1 MEWLRKLWGQ
11 VKDLWGKW
19 KPAQKAIFLSVIG
32 VVIVLIVVLIA
43 FSASPSRS
51 EVLSRPISDPTQL
64 DNIARALD
72 EEGISYTISADNR
85 IYVDDERTARSARNV
100 LFREDLVPPETDP
113 WDLFD
118 VERWTTTDFERN
130 VNLQRAITQQLEL
143 QIEALDDV
151 DNASV
156 MIAFPEDRLFEEE
169 RNPITASVILT
180 PKPGSNIR
188 ESRSKVEGI
197 ERLIQFAIEGL
208 TPENITITD
217 TSGVVM
223 NDFEN
228 LDDLDRLELTRREL
242 ELKATE
248 ERRIRGEIL
257 EGLAGM
263 LTADRVEI
271 PRLEVEIDMSDR
283 QVHTT
288 EVFPIT
294 VRPDNPLTPYDDSE
308 LELYVPI
315 GVESSEEQFRGTGF
329 NPEGPPG
336 QEGQTPPAYQDLQD
350 QVGEWSNTVRTQNNE
365 VNTRETQE
373 TVSPQLGR
381 RTVGVAIDGVW
392 RNDYDEKGQLVL
404 LDDGSISRSY
414 VAPSQELLD
423 SVEEIVQH
431 AIGYNAARGDSV
443 TVQHVQFDRSRQHL
457 EEDAEARRKRQ
468 MQQIILYALIGV
480 AVLLVAFIAFRL
492 ISREVER
499 RRRLREEELARQ
511 HQAMREAALRSAEE
525 EGTEVEM
532 SVEERARLEMQE
544 NAINMA
550 REHPEDV
557 AQLVRTWLMEE

>member
-19 KPAQKAIFLSVIG
+19 KPAQKAIFLSIVG
-32 VVIVLIVVLIA
+32 VVIVGIVLLIA
-43 FSASPSRS
+43 FSAAPSRAA
-51 EVLSRPISDPTQL
+51 VLPRSIADPEDL
-64 DNIARALD
+64 DRIAQALD
-72 EEGISYTISADNR
+72 QEGIEYTITSDNR
-85 IYVDDERTARSARNV
+85 ILVDNDQTARRAKSILV
-100 LFREDLVPPETDP
+100 REDLLPPETDP

-118 VERWTTTDFERN
+118 EERWTQTDFERN
-130 VNLQRAITQQLEL
+130 VNLQRALTRQLQL
-143 QIEALDDV
+143 HIEALEDV

-156 MIAFPEDRLFEEE
+156 TIAFPEDRLFLEEQ
-169 RNPITASVILT
+169 NPITASVILT
-180 PKPGSNIR
+180 PRPGSDIR
-188 ESRSKVEGI
+188 ENRNKIEGI
-197 ERLIQFAIEGL
+197 EKLIQFAIEGL

-217 TSGVVM
+217 TSGMVL
-223 NDFEN
+223 NDFAG
-228 LDDLDRLELTRREL
+228 LGSLDRIELTRREL
-242 ELKATE
+242 ELKAAE
-248 ERRIRGEIL
+248 ERRLRAEIL

-263 LTADRVEI
+263 LTADRVSI
-271 PRLEVEIDMSDR
+271 PRLEVEIDMSDK
-283 QVHTT
+283 QVLTR
-288 EVFPIT
+288 EIFPIT
-294 VRPDNPLTPYDDSE
+294 RVADNPLTPYDE
-308 LELYVPI
+308 TEVELYVPT
-315 GVESSEEQFRGTGF
+315 GTYVTEETFRGTGY

-336 QEGQTPPAYQDLQD
+336 QEGQTPPAYEDLQD
-350 QVGEWSNTVRTQNNE
+350 QVGEWSNTTRDQVND

-381 RTVGVAIDGVW
+381 RTVGIAIDGVW
-392 RNDYDEKGQLVL
+392 KMEYDDRGQVVL
-404 LDDGSISRSY
+404 LADGSISRTY
-414 VAPSQELLD
+414 EPPSRELLD
-423 SVEEIVQH
+423 SVQEIVEH
-431 AIGYNAARGDSV
+431 AVGYEPVRGDSV
-443 TVQHVQFDRSRQHL
+443 TVQHVQFDRSQQHL
-457 EEDAEARRKRQ
+457 EEDSTARRQRQ
-468 MQQIILYALIGV
+468 VQQFVLYGLVGV